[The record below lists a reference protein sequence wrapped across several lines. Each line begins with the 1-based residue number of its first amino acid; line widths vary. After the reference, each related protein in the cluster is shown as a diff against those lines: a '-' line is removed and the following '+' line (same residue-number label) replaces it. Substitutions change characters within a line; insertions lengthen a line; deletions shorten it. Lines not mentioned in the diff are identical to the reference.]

1 MALSWQPLTR
11 RIVTVALTLHY
22 YPGNASMTP
31 HLLLRELGVP
41 FDLQR
46 VDRAQNAHKSPAY
59 LRLNPN
65 GLIPVL
71 VDGDL
76 VLYETPAILLHLVD
90 THPQAGLA
98 PAVGTPARAEFYKWL
113 MWLSSSLQSF
123 APHYFYAER
132 MVAPGNAAGA
142 AEVKAQAEAR
152 IAAAL
157 DQIDARLATQPWM
170 GGERFSALDPYTFM
184 LSPCTRGMQRPARTL
199 PHIGPYLQRMLERP
213 AVRQVIAAE
222 GLLPP
227 LV

>member
-1 MALSWQPLTR
+1 M
-11 RIVTVALTLHY
+11 ALTLHY
-22 YPGNASMTP
+22 FPGNASLTP

-41 FDLQR
+41 FDLQL
-46 VDRAQNAHKSPAY
+46 VDRAQNAQKSAAY
-59 LRLNPN
+59 LKLNPN

-98 PAVGTPARAEFYKWL
+98 PAVGTPERAAFYKWL
-113 MWLSSSLQSF
+113 MWLSSNVQAF
-123 APHYFYAER
+123 APHYFYPER

-184 LSPCTRGMQRPARTL
+184 LCRWTRGMQRPARTL
-199 PHIGPYLQRMLERP
+199 PHIAPYLQRMLQRP
-213 AVRQVIAAE
+213 AVEEVIAAE
-222 GLLPP
+222 GLQPP